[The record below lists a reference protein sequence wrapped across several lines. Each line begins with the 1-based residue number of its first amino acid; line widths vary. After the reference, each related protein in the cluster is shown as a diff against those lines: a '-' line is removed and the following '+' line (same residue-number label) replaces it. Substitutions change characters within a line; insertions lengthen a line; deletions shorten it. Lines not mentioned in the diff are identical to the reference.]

1 MEDITRKRMLVL
13 ALFAGEIMLKNGGE
27 TYRVE
32 DTIIRLCKS
41 RGFKYVEAIV
51 TPTGIYI
58 SVDHPDEEGK
68 EGPMHSFNKRI
79 KNRQINLEKVAKVND
94 FSRRFVQEGLSIEE
108 GMKRLKDI
116 EKSPPPFTNYQ
127 VAFFGGVTSSFFILL
142 LGADFYEFLSAFLAT
157 IFVTYTI
164 TVLAQKEFASF
175 AIYLIGGAL
184 AAFLA
189 VLLGQISP
197 EISINRV
204 IIGEIMVMVPGVAI
218 TNGVRDSIAGDL
230 ISGMARGG
238 EALIVAIAI
247 AFGVGFILN
256 LWTFMG
262 GGL

>member
-1 MEDITRKRMLVL
+1 MEEITRKKMLVL
-13 ALFAGEIMLKNGGE
+13 ALVAGEIMLKNGGE

-32 DTIIRLCKS
+32 DTITRLCKS
-41 RGFKYVEAIV
+41 RGFKYAEAIV

-58 SVDHPDEEGK
+58 SVDHPDKDGQ

-79 KNRQINLEKVAKVND
+79 KNRKINLEKVAKVND
-94 FSRRFVQEGLSIEE
+94 FSRRFVQEGLTIEE
-108 GMKRLKDI
+108 GMKNLKII
-116 EKSPPPFTNYQ
+116 EKSPPPFNNYQ
-127 VAFFGGVTSSFFILL
+127 VAFFGGITSSFFILL
-142 LGADFYEFLSAFLAT
+142 LGANFLEFLSAFFTT

-164 TVLAQKEFASF
+164 TILAEKEFASF
-175 AIYLIGGAL
+175 TIHLTGGAL

-189 VLLGQISP
+189 ILLGQLSP

-230 ISGMARGG
+230 ISGMARAG

-247 AFGVGFILN
+247 AFGVGFVLN
-256 LWTFMG
+256 LWTFIG

>member
-1 MEDITRKRMLVL
+1 MEEITRKKMLVL

-41 RGFKYVEAIV
+41 RGFKYVETIV
-51 TPTGIYI
+51 TPTGIYL
-58 SVDHPDEEGK
+58 SVDHSDEKDK
-68 EGPMHSFNKRI
+68 EGPMHSFVKRI

-94 FSRRFVQEGLSIEE
+94 FSRRFVQEELTLEQ
-108 GMKRLKDI
+108 GMKNLREI
-116 EKSPPPFTNYQ
+116 EKSLPPYTKYQ

-142 LGADFYEFLSAFLAT
+142 LGANFLEFLSAFLAT

-164 TVLAQKEFASF
+164 TILGEKDFASF
-175 AIYLIGGAL
+175 TIHLVGGAL

-189 VLLGQISP
+189 IILGQLHP

-230 ISGMARGG
+230 ISGLARAG
-238 EALIVAIAI
+238 EALIVAVAI
-247 AFGVGFILN
+247 AFGVGFALN
-256 LWTFMG
+256 LWTFFG